1 MKKIILIIISLI
13 FFIPKV
19 FAVSLSEA
27 LTQAYKNN
35 PELNAE
41 RENIKV
47 SEEDLNISKGEY
59 LPTLTLSGS
68 KSKEDTNKLTNQS
81 GGDANVADVDPQTT
95 SITVEQTLFD
105 SGRSAE
111 REKNKI
117 GIELAIAKLLKKRGY
132 KVGVSTRGHG
142 RKNESASFLMKDKNW
157 FVKDFYKHWKIA
169 GDETVLLKNNLDNV
183 PVYVSKNKIKAAK
196 YLYEKEGCDVVI
208 LDDGF
213 QHRKLYRDID
223 IVLLSINEKLNKI
236 FPYGDLRESV
246 VGLKRAD
253 LIISTITDE
262 HEDEKNLTLRW
273 AYNDYLLIAGTPE
286 NKTEELGSLEQYNN
300 ILSLCAIG
308 TPENFQKTLKSL
320 NIHYKQSLVYP
331 DHYPFKEKDI
341 NKINAFIEKNK
352 IDIILCTEK
361 DLVKLKQHKKMLGV
375 PLAAITINYSLSEG
389 LEKDILNKI
398 KEIV

>member
-1 MKKIILIIISLI
+1 MTSVFYKIKVFVFFWFLFLFPIHVVVINLKNFLYNYNIIKPKKTKPVVISVGNISL
-13 FFIPKV
+13 
-19 FAVSLSEA
+19 
-27 LTQAYKNN
+27 
-35 PELNAE
+35 
-41 RENIKV
+41 
-47 SEEDLNISKGEY
+47 
-59 LPTLTLSGS
+59 
-68 KSKEDTNKLTNQS
+68 
-81 GGDANVADVDPQTT
+81 GGTGKTPLA
-95 SITVEQTLFD
+95 I
-105 SGRSAE
+105 
-111 REKNKI
+111 
-117 GIELAIAKLLKKRGY
+117 AIAKLLKKRGY

-223 IVLLSINEKLNKI
+223 IVLLSNNEKLNKI
-236 FPYGDLRESV
+236 FPYGSLRESV

-262 HEDEKNLTLRW
+262 HEDEKTLTLKW

-286 NKTEELGSLEQYNN
+286 NKTEELRSLEQYNN